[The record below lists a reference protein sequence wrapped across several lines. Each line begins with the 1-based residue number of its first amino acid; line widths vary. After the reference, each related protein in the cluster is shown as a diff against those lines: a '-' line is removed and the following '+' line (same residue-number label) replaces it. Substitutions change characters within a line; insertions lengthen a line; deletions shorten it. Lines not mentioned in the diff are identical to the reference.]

1 MHMQLSK
8 NKKKK
13 QKYKHKLLLFFFSTN
28 KLSTQV
34 EYWLVKTEQ
43 NGEKGKKIK
52 K

>member
-8 NKKKK
+8 NKTKK
-13 QKYKHKLLLFFFSTN
+13 QKYKHKILLIFFSTN

-43 NGEKGKKIK
+43 NGEKEKK
-52 K
+52 